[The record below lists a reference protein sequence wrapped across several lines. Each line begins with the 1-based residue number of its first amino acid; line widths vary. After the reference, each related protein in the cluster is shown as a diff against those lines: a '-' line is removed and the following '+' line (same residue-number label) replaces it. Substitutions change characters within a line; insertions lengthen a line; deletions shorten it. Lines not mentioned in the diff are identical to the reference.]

1 MKNYQNGKEI
11 KKQTEIKGRETTCGL
26 VLEVDTHTLPDETRY
41 ALEQLFDFP
50 KVFTRAEFLRQVSVI
65 DRTFFG
71 VSTTELKS
79 LPVTKFEYVALI
91 KAPSKDVRAGGGER
105 LLVDI
110 KRVHWEALGAVAA
123 GEPGFNKNRRD
134 RLLKNIEASKV
145 YNL

>member
-11 KKQTEIKGRETTCGL
+11 KNQTETIGREITCGL
-26 VLEVDTHTLPDETRY
+26 VLEVDTRTLPDETRY

-91 KAPSKDVRAGGGER
+91 KSQPKEARSGGER

-110 KRVHWEALGAVAA
+110 KRVHWEALGAMAA
-123 GEPGFNKNRRD
+123 GEPGFDKNRRD
-134 RLLKNIEASKV
+134 RLVKNIEASKV